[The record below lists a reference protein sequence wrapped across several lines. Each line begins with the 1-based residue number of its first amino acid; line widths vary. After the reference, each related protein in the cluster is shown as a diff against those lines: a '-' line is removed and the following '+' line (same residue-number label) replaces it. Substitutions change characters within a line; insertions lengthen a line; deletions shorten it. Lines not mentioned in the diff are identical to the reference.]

1 MGMEIERKWLVTE
14 ESLGKNPNIRKEELE
29 YLDIEQ
35 AYLCKEPVIR
45 IRKTVK
51 RNGHG
56 EFILTYKG
64 KGLLEREEYNLPL
77 TEEAYRLLKGKIEGR
92 IIVKRR
98 YLLPYGEHRIEWD
111 VFKNVLEGLMYA
123 EVEFSSKEE
132 ALAFYPPSWFAR
144 ELTEEAGHSNADL
157 AFCDSSK

>member
-1 MGMEIERKWLVTE
+1 MGVEIERKWLVTE
-14 ESLGKNPNIRKEELE
+14 ESLSQEQTSRKEG
-29 YLDIEQ
+29 LDYADMEQ
-35 AYLCKEPVIR
+35 GYLCRKPVVR
-45 IRKTVK
+45 IRKAKYKDGRT
-51 RNGHG
+51 
-56 EFILTYKG
+56 EFILCYKG

-77 TEEAYRLLKGKIEGR
+77 TEEAYLVLREKIEGR
-92 IIVKRR
+92 LIEKRR
-98 YLLPYGEHRIEWD
+98 YLIPYGKCLIEWD
-111 VFKNVLEGLMYA
+111 VFKNALEGLMYA